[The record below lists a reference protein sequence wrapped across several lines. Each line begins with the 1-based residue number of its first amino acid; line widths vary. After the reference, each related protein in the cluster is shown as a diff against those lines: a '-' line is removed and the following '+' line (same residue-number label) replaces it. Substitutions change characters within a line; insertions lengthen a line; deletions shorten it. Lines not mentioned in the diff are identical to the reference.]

1 MKSQIRVARPGD
13 APSFIS
19 IKNQLSFTQ
28 SEGSTSK
35 GGFLL
40 GTDIATYREYIN
52 EAFCLVAEVDGE
64 VVGFG
69 IIFSDEMLRAS
80 DVWNRR
86 HQANWFIDLPQYEHH
101 RLCYFE
107 QLAFLPGHRRLVIS
121 LAYHLV
127 KRVFDRGYQTLLTT
141 TVREPILNLAAI
153 PFIRTVSGIHAGNID
168 EEYPLIGRI
177 KSDIY
182 LLEASSFYEQTAKHP
197 LLGMVEGMTII

>member
-1 MKSQIRVARPGD
+1 MKSQIRIARPTD
-13 APSFIS
+13 APAFIA

-28 SEGSTSK
+28 TDGSTSK

-40 GTDIATYREYIN
+40 GTDIDTYRYYIDN
-52 EAFCLVAEVDGE
+52 AFCLVAEVNE
-64 VVGFG
+64 EIVGFG
-69 IIFSDEMLRAS
+69 IIFSDEMLRSS

-86 HQANWFIDLPQYEHH
+86 HLANWFIDLSKYEHH

-107 QLAFLPGHRRLVIS
+107 QLAFLNGHRRLVIS

-127 KRVFDRGYQTLLTT
+127 KWVFDIGYQTLLTT

-153 PFIRTVSGIHAGNID
+153 PFIKAVSGVHAGNID

-182 LLEASSFYEQTAKHP
+182 LLEAASFYERTAKHP
-197 LLGMVEGMTII
+197 LLGMVEGMPII